1 MGLVERAASRTASMV
16 YRMMRWFVTWALVGL
31 FEVTAALLVHLTAER
46 EESI

>member
-31 FEVTAALLVHLTAER
+31 FEVTALLVHLTAER